1 VVRVRRKSIGRIKVL
16 FGTALV
22 LGAVVAL
29 PASAWAAPTYFLS
42 IVEGSTTSPS
52 YSETSTIGFAEGPE
66 VSVVIKRGESV
77 VARSSGGFVF
87 MGQVPQVGDVVTLES
102 PLGTPISSV
111 TYDGLPSLDPT
122 VCAGSSN
129 FSGQRSAG
137 ATVEGGFYTLQNGS
151 YRGEPFQVPTAQGV
165 ARVSTLSG
173 STFAGSFP
181 SPLTTAQ
188 TVFATEEQFS
198 PLPGGATF
206 DYFSENERP
215 VGACA
220 AVVVPPPVVSPAP
233 PTPKPLVLKGELLKL
248 TLPKIAQLLKSGWL
262 VHVLINQP
270 GTVIQDLYLQNGI
283 LPAHASKRKP
293 AVLVARGATTL
304 KKPGVAAVRIRVN
317 SKGRRALK
325 HVKLVKLVLITTLR
339 SSSGVRINLGRRT
352 ISLKR

>member
-1 VVRVRRKSIGRIKVL
+1 LSRKTVGGIKVL
-16 FGTALV
+16 FCCAAALV
-22 LGAVVAL
+22 AVVAL
-29 PASAWAAPTYFLS
+29 PASAWAAPTYYLS

-52 YSETSTIGFAEGPE
+52 YSETGTIGFAESPFAE
-66 VSVVIKRGESV
+66 TRVVIKRGESV
-77 VARSSGGFVF
+77 VAQSSGAFSF
-87 MGQVPQVGDVVTLES
+87 LAQVPQVGDVVTLES
-102 PLGTPISSV
+102 PANTPIASV

-137 ATVEGGFYTLQNGS
+137 ATVEGGFYTLHSGS
-151 YRGEPFQVPTAQGV
+151 YQGGEFQTPSARGV

-181 SPLTTAQ
+181 SALTTAQ
-188 TVFATEEQFS
+188 TVFATEEEIS
-198 PLPGGATF
+198 PLSGGATF
-206 DYFSENERP
+206 KYFSENERP

-220 AVVVPPPVVSPAP
+220 AAVVQPVLSPAP
-233 PTPKPLVLKGELLKL
+233 PAAKPLVLKGEILKL

-262 VHVLINQP
+262 LHVLINQP
-270 GTVIQDLYLQNGI
+270 GTVIQDLYLQNGK

-293 AVLVARGATTL
+293 AATLVARGATTL
-304 KKPGVAAVRIRVN
+304 KHPGIAAVRIRVN

-325 HVKLVKLVLITTLR
+325 HAKHVKLVLITTLR